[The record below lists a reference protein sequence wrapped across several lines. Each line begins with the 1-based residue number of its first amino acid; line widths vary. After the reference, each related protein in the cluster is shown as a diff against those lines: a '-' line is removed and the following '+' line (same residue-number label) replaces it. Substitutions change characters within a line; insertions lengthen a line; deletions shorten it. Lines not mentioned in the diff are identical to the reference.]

1 MIFEESR
8 IKFKFADSSKTV
20 KFDDEDFYRKYFNKF
35 PGSKAVDF
43 ISLAKGYMA
52 FVEVKN
58 CLGDEGNCRWR
69 ISPNNQK
76 KETSHTTVDVEG
88 RDSLDIEVSQKIAMT
103 LAALSGVISY
113 GETRASLHEL
123 SELACGVVTKCLK
136 DAAKKK
142 YVILFLEGNFESHT
156 RSKKMIMSA
165 LQKEIKKKLEWLNSE
180 VSVVDSDTY
189 NPDIFQVVS

>member
-8 IKFKFADSSKTV
+8 MKFKFAEGSKTV
-20 KFDDEDFYRKYFNKF
+20 KFDDEEFYRKYFNKL
-35 PGSKAVDF
+35 PDSKAVDF
-43 ISLAKGYMA
+43 IFLTKEYMA

-69 ISPNNQK
+69 IFPNNKK
-76 KETSHTTVDVEG
+76 KETSHTIVDVEG
-88 RDSLDIEVSQKIAMT
+88 RDSLDIEVPQKIAMT
-103 LAALSGVISY
+103 LAALSGVISF
-113 GETRASLHEL
+113 GETRSSTCEL
-123 SELACGVVTKCLK
+123 SELAYGVVAECLK
-136 DAAKKK
+136 DTDKKK

-165 LQKEIKKKLEWLNSE
+165 LQKEIKKKLEWLNIK

-189 NPDIFQVVS
+189 KSDIFQIVS

>member
-43 ISLAKGYMA
+43 ISLAKGYTA

-69 ISPNNQK
+69 ISPNNRK
-76 KETSHTTVDVEG
+76 KETSHTTVDVE
-88 RDSLDIEVSQKIAMT
+88 
-103 LAALSGVISY
+103 
-113 GETRASLHEL
+113 
-123 SELACGVVTKCLK
+123 
-136 DAAKKK
+136 
-142 YVILFLEGNFESHT
+142 
-156 RSKKMIMSA
+156 
-165 LQKEIKKKLEWLNSE
+165 
-180 VSVVDSDTY
+180 
-189 NPDIFQVVS
+189 